1 MSFLLTVT
9 SARTG
14 MCERAAMV
22 SCAYELQHYM
32 NTASDVEISNV
43 QMLCPP
49 AITRSGKWSLEDLD
63 QITCFQGVA
72 TQESAVVYRTSRGVY
87 KLGGLDLR
95 KKKTSKV
102 WFSKKRLENH
112 QPRISESGSR
122 PADVEMYAPLY
133 LKTASAF
140 GAGYQQD

>member
-9 SARTG
+9 SAQTG
-14 MCERAAMV
+14 MCERAAIV
-22 SCAYELQHYM
+22 SCAYELQLYM
-32 NTASDVEISNV
+32 NTASNVEISNV

-63 QITCFQGVA
+63 LITCFQGVA
-72 TQESAVVYRTSRGVY
+72 TQESAVVYRTSQSVY
-87 KLGGLDLR
+87 KMGGLDLR

-112 QPRISESGSR
+112 QQRISESASR
-122 PADVEMYAPLY
+122 PAGVGMYAPLY
-133 LKTASAF
+133 LKSASAIE
-140 GAGYQQD
+140 AGCQQD